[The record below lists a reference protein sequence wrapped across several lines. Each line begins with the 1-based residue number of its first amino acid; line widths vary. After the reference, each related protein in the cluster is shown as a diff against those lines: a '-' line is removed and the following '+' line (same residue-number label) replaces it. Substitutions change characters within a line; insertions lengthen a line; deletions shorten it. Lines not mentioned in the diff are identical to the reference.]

1 MLAMGL
7 FGLDE
12 LSHYLIGSRVLVEGQ
27 PDQALEVLGHAPKT
41 QFTHG

>member
-12 LSHYLIGSRVLVEGQ
+12 LGHYLIGSRMLVEGQ
-27 PDQALEVLGHAPKT
+27 PDQTLEVLGHTP
-41 QFTHG
+41 